1 MKILLQKVL
10 PIILVLF
17 LLGGLIFLRTEKE
30 QELIRR
36 DFTTMGT
43 FLRIIVPDPT
53 AEPAVNKAYEEVE
66 RINRLFSN
74 YIDTSLTFEVNNN
87 PGKAVEVTP
96 EFIKLVEKAKKYH
109 DKSDGLFDITV
120 GPLVDLW
127 GFYQQKENIP
137 SDKEIDEARDLV
149 GLQQLE
155 ISDTTITLPRKDMQL
170 DFGALAKGY
179 AADRASEVLKTSG
192 FSDHLINLGGNIY
205 AGGYGPEDEKWTIG
219 IQNPRAQNEIDAV
232 LNVSDAGVGTSGDYE
247 RTFFHEGERYSHI
260 INPVSGRPVQGVA
273 ATTVVADDALEA
285 DLLSTS
291 LYLTTAEEGLKE
303 IGHDTFMAVKTD
315 NDKLSYWVTPG
326 FQKLLSEKRAPV
338 RNAEIIDF

>member
-1 MKILLQKVL
+1 MKIILQKIF
-10 PIILVLF
+10 PIILILF
-17 LLGGLIFLRTEKE
+17 LLLGLIFLRTEKE
-30 QELIRR
+30 AELIRR

-43 FLRIIVPDPT
+43 FLRIMVRDAAA
-53 AEPAVNKAYEEVE
+53 AEAVEEAYEEVE
-66 RINRLFSN
+66 RINHLFSN
-74 YIDTSLTFEVNNN
+74 YRDDSLTSKINNN
-87 PGKAVEVTP
+87 PGELVEVTP
-96 EFIKLVEKAKKYH
+96 EFMKLLEQAKKYH

-127 GFYQQKENIP
+127 GFYRQEENIP
-137 SDKEIDEARDLV
+137 EKDEIAHARELV
-149 GLQQLE
+149 GLHQLE
-155 ISDTTITLPRKDMQL
+155 ITDTNVILPREEMHL

-179 AADRASEVLKTSG
+179 AVDRASKVLREAG
-192 FSDHLINLGGNIY
+192 FNNHLINLGGNIY

-291 LYLTTAEEGLKE
+291 LYLTTAEKGLME
-303 IGHDTFMAVKTD
+303 IEHDTFLVAKTD
-315 NDKLSYWVTPG
+315 KDELSYSVTPD
-326 FQKLLSEKRAPV
+326 FQKLLSEKREAV
-338 RNAEIIDF
+338 RNAEMIDF